1 MSMFLTLLLSV
12 VAGVGNA
19 QDQGNDPGKQ
29 EQWNPDPW
37 NADPFHMA
45 SMNDAQ
51 EDNVRIY

>member
-1 MSMFLTLLLSV
+1 MSMLLTLLLSV

-37 NADPFHMA
+37 NAEPFHMA
-45 SMNDAQ
+45 SVNDAQ